1 MTAAAIAG
9 AATASAAAAFCFGF
23 EHGAYRCQQGCGK
36 NAQYDYVTHNGYL
49 LGKLHMIYC
58 KLILK
63 LAIFR
68 GVAFAQKQEQQTGQ
82 HGKGNNGE
90 QAERLSFCL
99 LPFVFPKGHCG

>member
-1 MTAAAIAG
+1 MTAAAVSG
-9 AATASAAAAFCFGF
+9 AAGASAAAAFCFGF
-23 EHGAYRCQQGCGK
+23 EHGAYRCQQDCGK

-68 GVAFAQKQEQQTGQ
+68 GVAFAQKQEQ
-82 HGKGNNGE
+82 
-90 QAERLSFCL
+90 
-99 LPFVFPKGHCG
+99 